1 MHASLTRHFSFVL
14 LSHFHIFQNFYN
26 FQRSIVMRNL
36 FLVLTTFIFSFSGI
50 AQIAPKWVRYPA
62 ISPDGKTIAFTY
74 KGDIYSVAVNGGT
87 AKQLT
92 FHKAH
97 DYEVVWSKNSKN
109 LAFASNRFGNFD
121 VFTMDAQGGAAT
133 RLTFHST
140 DETPYSFSADDKHVL
155 FGAARQDAV
164 THRQYPESDQPEL
177 YSVPMAGGRIDQVL
191 TVPAEAVRVN
201 SEGTKF
207 VYHDKKGYENTF
219 RKHHVSAITRDVWE
233 YNVATGKHKMLTN
246 FKGED
251 RNPVYSADEQFIYY
265 LSEES
270 GSYNVHKM
278 NSEGSGK
285 EQLTEFKTHPIR
297 SLSVG
302 NGTMSFSYDG
312 ELYTFREGE
321 TPKKVAILLRT
332 QNATNTLE
340 YVAVNGGVSEMDIS
354 PNGKEIAFISRG
366 EVFVTAVDGSLTKRL
381 TNTAEQERF
390 VKFMPDGKAV
400 AYASERDGKWSIYK
414 TTKIRK
420 EEPYF
425 FASTILKE
433 DTLLTANTDVYL
445 PEFSPD
451 GNLIA
456 YIEGRRTLKVKNLKT
471 NLIVTLLTPNELYH
485 FSDGDK
491 YYQWSPD
498 SKWLLVDWGVTLS
511 NSEILLISAD
521 GKSRTNLTES
531 GYYDVLPKW
540 VNDGNQIIWL
550 ANRNGLK
557 SYATSG
563 QSEFDVYSMFLT
575 KDGWDKFNM
584 TKEEYDLVKLIK
596 EGNEKKDADVKEKS
610 DAKKKK
616 KAKNTDAEKAKIKP
630 LKFDLEDVQDRKSR
644 LTIHSSKLAD
654 AVLSKD
660 GEKLYY
666 LTRFEKDL
674 NLWETEIR
682 TKNTK
687 MLLSL
692 GANSGSL
699 KWDKKQE
706 NLFLLADGQIAKVDV
721 KGGKQEP
728 VKLKSEMVLDADA
741 ERQYMFDHIW
751 LRTNGMFYHS
761 NFHGI
766 DWKAMRA
773 AYQKYI
779 PHIGNSYEFAEM
791 VSELLGELNVSHAG
805 GGFNDGIENGDAT
818 ASLGIFIDY
827 NHKDN
832 GIKITEIIK
841 GGPLDKAGF
850 NLKPGMLIEK
860 IDGET
865 ILPSSDI
872 ASYLNRKAGQF
883 MLLDIKGLNGTNK
896 QITVKPISLG
906 QENRLLYN
914 RWVKQ
919 NEKEVLEKSNG
930 TLGYVHIPGMSDE
943 PYRTIYEQMMGKFS
957 SKKAVIVD
965 TRFNGGGDL
974 VADLAMFFT
983 GVPFLS
989 YETEDRVVGGEPTSR
1004 WTKPTLAMFN
1014 EAMYSDGSCFASGYV
1029 DLKIGKT
1036 VGMPVP
1042 GTCSF
1047 AGWELLPNGGYWGV
1061 VPVSA
1066 KNKAGEWLENNETK
1080 PEILIKNQP
1089 DIIAE
1094 GRDQQLEKSIEVL
1107 LKEVE

>member
-1 MHASLTRHFSFVL
+1 MK
-14 LSHFHIFQNFYN
+14 NC
-26 FQRSIVMRNL
+26 
-36 FLVLTTFIFSFSGI
+36 FLVLTILIFSFSST
-50 AQIAPKWVRYPA
+50 AQIEPQWTRYPS
-62 ISPDGKTIAFTY
+62 ISPDGKTVAFTY
-74 KGDIYSVAVNGGT
+74 KGDIYSVPAHGGT

-97 DYEVVWSKNSKN
+97 DYEVVWSKNGKN

-121 VFTMDAQGGAAT
+121 VYTMDVQGGPAT

-140 DETPYSFSADDKHVL
+140 DETPYSFAADDMSVL

-164 THRQYPESDQPEL
+164 AHRQYPISRQPEL
-177 YSVPMAGGRIDQVL
+177 YSVPVIGGRVSQVL
-191 TVPAEAVRVN
+191 TVPAEDVQVN
-201 SEGTKF
+201 NDGTKM
-207 VYHDKKGYENTF
+207 VYHDKKGYEDTF

-233 YNVATGKHKMLTN
+233 YDVTTGKHSMLTT

-251 RNPVYSADEQFIYY
+251 RNPVYSVDEKSIYY

-270 GSYNVHKM
+270 GSYNIYKM
-278 NSEGSGK
+278 SSDGTGK
-285 EQLTEFKTHPIR
+285 EQLTQFKTHPIR
-297 SLSVG
+297 FLSIG

-312 ELYTFREGE
+312 ALYTFKEGE
-321 TPKKVAILLRT
+321 APKKVAVLVRT

-340 YVAVNGGVSEMDIS
+340 YVSINGGVREMDIS
-354 PNGKEIAFISRG
+354 PDGKEIAFVSRG

-381 TNTAEQERF
+381 TNTPEQERF

-400 AYASERDGKWSIYK
+400 AYASERDGKWTIYK

-425 FASTILKE
+425 FAATILKE
-433 DTLLTANTDVYL
+433 DTLLTTAADVYL

-451 GNLIA
+451 GNLMA

-471 NLIVTLLTPNELYH
+471 NTVTTLLTPNELFH

-531 GYYDVLPKW
+531 GYYDVSPKW
-540 VNDGNQIIWL
+540 VNDGNQIIWY

-584 TKEEYDLVKLIK
+584 TKEEYDLLKLME
-596 EGNEKKDADVKEKS
+596 EGDEKKGEDADEK
-610 DAKKKK
+610 DEKKKK
-616 KAKNTDAEKAKIKP
+616 KKEYDEKKEVVKP
-630 LKFDLEDVQDRKSR
+630 LKFDLEDVQDRKAR

-687 MLLSL
+687 MLVSL
-692 GANSGSL
+692 GAKSGSL
-699 KWDKKQE
+699 QWDKKQE
-706 NLFLLADGQIAKVDV
+706 DLFLLADGKIAKVDV
-721 KGGKQEP
+721 KTGKKEP

-751 LRTNGMFYHS
+751 LRTNGIFYHS

-766 DWKAMRA
+766 DWKAMRTE
-773 AYQKYI
+773 YEKYL

-805 GGFNDGIENGDAT
+805 GRFNDDIKNGDAT
-818 ASLGIFIDY
+818 ASLGVFMDY
-827 NHKDN
+827 SHTGN
-832 GIKITEIIK
+832 GIKIAEVLK
-841 GGPLDKAGF
+841 GGPLDKASF
-850 NLKPGMLIEK
+850 KLKPGMLIEK
-860 IDGET
+860 INGET
-865 ILPSSDI
+865 ILPSMDI
-872 ASYLNRKAGQF
+872 ASYLNRKTGAF
-883 MLLDIKGLNGTNK
+883 MLLDIVGINNSRK
-896 QITVKPISLG
+896 QITVKPISIG
-906 QENRLLYN
+906 QENRLLYT

-919 NEKEVLEKSNG
+919 NEKEVAEKSKG
-930 TLGYVHIPGMSDE
+930 TLGYVHIPGMSDG
-943 PYRTIYEQMMGKFS
+943 PYRTIYEQMMGKFID
-957 SKKAVIVD
+957 KKAVIVD

-983 GVPFLS
+983 GIPFLS

-1014 EAMYSDGSCFASGYV
+1014 ESMYSDGSCFASGYV

-1047 AGWELLPNGGYWGV
+1047 AGWERLPNGGVWGV

-1066 KNKAGEWLENNETK
+1066 KNKAGEWLENNETN
-1080 PEILIKNQP
+1080 PEILVKNQP
-1089 DIIAE
+1089 EVIAE
-1094 GRDQQLEKSIEVL
+1094 GRDEQLEKSIEVL
-1107 LKEVE
+1107 LKEVQ

>member
-1 MHASLTRHFSFVL
+1 
-14 LSHFHIFQNFYN
+14 
-26 FQRSIVMRNL
+26 MRNF
-36 FLVLTTFIFSFSGI
+36 FLVLTTLIFSFSGI
-50 AQIAPKWVRYPA
+50 AQIAPQWARYPS

-74 KGDIYSVAVNGGT
+74 KGDIYSVPVTGGT
-87 AKQLT
+87 AQQLT

-97 DYEVVWSKNSKN
+97 DYEVVWSKNGKN

-121 VFTMDAQGGAAT
+121 VYTMDAMGGPAT

-164 THRQYPESDQPEL
+164 THRQYPISRQPEL
-177 YSVPMAGGRIDQVL
+177 YSVPLVGGRMDQVL
-191 TVPAEAVRVN
+191 TVPAEAVQVN
-201 SEGTKF
+201 RAGTKL
-207 VYHDKKGYENTF
+207 VYHDKKGYEDTF

-233 YNVATGKHKMLTN
+233 YDKTTGEHRMLTS

-251 RNPVYSADEQFIYY
+251 RNPSYSADEQTIYY

-278 NSEGSGK
+278 SVDGSEK
-285 EQLTEFKTHPIR
+285 KQLTQFKTHPIR

-302 NGTMSFSYDG
+302 NGIMSFSYDG
-312 ELYTFREGE
+312 EIYTFQEGQ
-321 TPKKVAILLRT
+321 TPNKVAILIRT
-332 QNATNTLE
+332 QNATNSLE
-340 YVAVNGGVSEMDIS
+340 YVSINGGVREMDIS
-354 PNGKEIAFISRG
+354 PNGKEIAFVSRG

-381 TNTAEQERF
+381 TNTPEQERF

-400 AYASERDGKWSIYK
+400 AYASERNGKWTIFK
-414 TTKIRK
+414 TVKIRK

-425 FASTILKE
+425 FAATILKE
-433 DTLLTANTDVYL
+433 DTLLTTTTDVYL

-451 GNLIA
+451 GNLMA

-471 NLIVTLLTPNELYH
+471 NTVTTLLTPNELYH

-531 GYYDVLPKW
+531 GYYDVSPKW
-540 VNDGNQIIWL
+540 VNGGNQIIWF

-584 TKEEYDLVKLIK
+584 TKEEYDLTKLMEEDSEK
-596 EGNEKKDADVKEKS
+596 EDTDTDDKS
-610 DAKKKK
+610 DKKKK
-616 KAKNTDAEKAKIKP
+616 KKDEDDQKDAVKP
-630 LKFDLEDVQDRKSR
+630 LKFDLEDVQDRKAR

-687 MLLSL
+687 MLISL
-692 GANSGSL
+692 GAKSGSL
-699 KWDKKQE
+699 QWDEKQE
-706 NLFLLADGQIAKVDV
+706 NLFLLADGKIAKVDV
-721 KGGKQEP
+721 KAGKKES

-751 LRTNGMFYHS
+751 LRTNGIFYHS

-766 DWKAMRA
+766 DWKAMRTE
-773 AYQKYI
+773 YQKYL

-805 GGFNDGIENGDAT
+805 GRFNDDIKNGDAT
-818 ASLGIFIDY
+818 ASLGIFMDY
-827 NHKDN
+827 EHKGK
-832 GIKITEIIK
+832 GIKIAEVIK
-841 GGPLDKAGF
+841 GGPLDKANF
-850 NLKPGMLIEK
+850 KLKPGMLIEK
-860 IDGET
+860 INGET
-865 ILPSSDI
+865 VLPSRDI
-872 ASYLNRKAGQF
+872 ASYLNRRAGEF
-883 MLLDIKGLNGTNK
+883 MLLDIVGLNNTRK
-896 QITVKPISLG
+896 QITVKPISIG
-906 QENRLLYN
+906 QENRLLYD
-914 RWVKQ
+914 RWVKK
-919 NEKEVLEKSNG
+919 NEKEVLEKSKG
-930 TLGYVHIPGMSDE
+930 TLGYVHIPGMSDG
-943 PYRTIYEQMMGKFS
+943 PYRTIYEQMMGKFID
-957 SKKAVIVD
+957 KKAVIVD

-983 GVPFLS
+983 GIPFLS

-1014 EAMYSDGSCFASGYV
+1014 ESMYSDGSCFASGYV

-1047 AGWELLPNGGYWGV
+1047 AGWERLPNGGVWGV

-1066 KNKAGEWLENNETK
+1066 KNKAGEWLENNETN
-1080 PEILIKNQP
+1080 PEIIIKNQP

-1094 GRDQQLEKSIEVL
+1094 GRDEQLEKSIEVL

>member
-1 MHASLTRHFSFVL
+1 
-14 LSHFHIFQNFYN
+14 
-26 FQRSIVMRNL
+26 MRNF
-36 FLVLTTFIFSFSGI
+36 FLVLTTLIFSFSGI
-50 AQIAPKWVRYPA
+50 AQIAPQWARYPS
-62 ISPDGKTIAFTY
+62 ISPDGKTLAFTY
-74 KGDIYSVAVNGGT
+74 KGDIYRVPVTGGT
-87 AKQLT
+87 AQQLT

-97 DYEVVWSKNSKN
+97 DYEVVWSKNGKN

-121 VFTMDAQGGAAT
+121 VYTMDAMGGPAT

-140 DETPYSFSADDKHVL
+140 DETPYSFSADDKRVL

-164 THRQYPESDQPEL
+164 THRQYPISRQPEL
-177 YSVPMAGGRIDQVL
+177 YSVPLAGGRVDQVL
-191 TVPAEAVRVN
+191 TVPAEAVQVN
-201 SEGTKF
+201 RAGTKL
-207 VYHDKKGYENTF
+207 VYHDKKGYEDTF

-233 YNVATGKHKMLTN
+233 YDMTTGEHRMLTT

-251 RNPVYSADEQFIYY
+251 RNPSYSADEQTIYY

-278 NSEGSGK
+278 SVDGSEK
-285 EQLTEFKTHPIR
+285 KQLTQFKTHPIR

-302 NGTMSFSYDG
+302 NGIMSFSYDG
-312 ELYTFREGE
+312 EIYTFQEGQ
-321 TPKKVAILLRT
+321 TPNKVAILIRT
-332 QNATNTLE
+332 QNATNSLE
-340 YVAVNGGVSEMDIS
+340 YVSINGGVREMDIS
-354 PNGKEIAFISRG
+354 PNGKEIAFVSRG

-381 TNTAEQERF
+381 TNTPEQERF

-400 AYASERDGKWSIYK
+400 AYASERNGKWTIFK
-414 TTKIRK
+414 TVKIRK

-425 FASTILKE
+425 FAATILKE
-433 DTLLTANTDVYL
+433 DTLLTTTTDVYL

-451 GNLIA
+451 GNLMA

-471 NLIVTLLTPNELYH
+471 NTVTTLLTPNELYH

-531 GYYDVLPKW
+531 GYYDVSPKW
-540 VNDGNQIIWL
+540 VNGGNQIIWY

-584 TKEEYDLVKLIK
+584 TKEEYDLTKLMEEDSEK
-596 EGNEKKDADVKEKS
+596 EDTDTDDKS
-610 DAKKKK
+610 DKKKK
-616 KAKNTDAEKAKIKP
+616 KKDEDDQKDGVKP
-630 LKFDLEDVQDRKSR
+630 LKFDLEDVQDRKAR

-687 MLLSL
+687 MLISL
-692 GANSGSL
+692 GAKSGSL
-699 KWDKKQE
+699 QWDEKQE
-706 NLFLLADGQIAKVDV
+706 NLFLLADGKIAKVDV
-721 KGGKQEP
+721 KAGKKES

-751 LRTNGMFYHS
+751 LRTKGIFYHS

-766 DWKAMRA
+766 DWKAMRTE
-773 AYQKYI
+773 YQKYL

-805 GGFNDGIENGDAT
+805 GRFNDDIKNGDAT
-818 ASLGIFIDY
+818 ASLGIFMDY
-827 NHKDN
+827 EHKGN
-832 GIKITEIIK
+832 GIKIAEVIK
-841 GGPLDKAGF
+841 GGPLDKANF
-850 NLKPGMLIEK
+850 KLKPGMLIEK
-860 IDGET
+860 INGET
-865 ILPSSDI
+865 VLPSRDI
-872 ASYLNRKAGQF
+872 ASYLNRKAGEF
-883 MLLDIKGLNGTNK
+883 MLLDIVGLNNTRK
-896 QITVKPISLG
+896 QITVKPISIG
-906 QENRLLYN
+906 QENRLLYD
-914 RWVKQ
+914 RWVKK
-919 NEKEVLEKSNG
+919 NEKEVLEKSKG
-930 TLGYVHIPGMSDE
+930 TLGYVHIPGMSDG
-943 PYRTIYEQMMGKFS
+943 PYRTIYEQMMGKFID
-957 SKKAVIVD
+957 KKAVIVD

-983 GVPFLS
+983 GIPFLS

-1014 EAMYSDGSCFASGYV
+1014 ESMYSDGSCFASGYV

-1047 AGWELLPNGGYWGV
+1047 AGWERLPNGGVWGV

-1066 KNKAGEWLENNETK
+1066 KNKAGEWLENNETN
-1080 PEILIKNQP
+1080 PEIIIKNQP

-1094 GRDQQLEKSIEVL
+1094 GRDEQLEKSIEVL

>member
-1 MHASLTRHFSFVL
+1 M
-14 LSHFHIFQNFYN
+14 
-26 FQRSIVMRNL
+26 
-36 FLVLTTFIFSFSGI
+36 
-50 AQIAPKWVRYPA
+50 AQVSPKWVRYPS
-62 ISPDGKTIAFTY
+62 ISPDGQTIAFTY
-74 KGDIYSVAVNGGT
+74 QGDLYSVPVGGGT
-87 AKQLT
+87 ARQLT

-97 DYEVVWSKNSKN
+97 DYEVVWSGNSEK

-121 VFTMDAQGGAAT
+121 VYTMDAEGGPAE

-164 THRQYPESDQPEL
+164 THRQYPISRQPEL
-177 YSVPMAGGRIDQVL
+177 YSVPIEGGRVDQVL
-191 TVPAEAVRVN
+191 TVPAEDVQSNR
-201 SEGTKF
+201 EGNKL
-207 VYHDKKGYENTF
+207 VYHDKKGYEDTF
-219 RKHHVSAITRDVWE
+219 RKHHVSAITRDIWE
-233 YNVATGKHKMLTN
+233 YDVATGKHRMLTS

-251 RNPVYSADEQFIYY
+251 RNPVYSANDQVIYY

-278 NSEGSGK
+278 AADGSGK
-285 EQLTEFKTHPIR
+285 AQLTQLKTHPIR
-297 SLSVG
+297 SLSIG

-312 ELYTFREGE
+312 ELYTLREGE
-321 TPKKVAILLRT
+321 TPKKVPVFIRT
-332 QNATNTLE
+332 QRATNALE
-340 YVAVNGGVSEMDIS
+340 YVSVNGGVREMDIS
-354 PNGKEIAFISRG
+354 PDGKEIAFVSRG

-381 TNTAEQERF
+381 TNTPEQERF

-400 AYASERDGKWSIYK
+400 TYASERDGKWSIYK
-414 TTKIRK
+414 TSKIRK

-425 FASTILKE
+425 FAATILKE
-433 DTLLTANTDVYL
+433 DTLLTTTTDVYL

-451 GNLIA
+451 GNLMA

-471 NLIVTLLTPNELYH
+471 NTTTTLLTPNELYH

-531 GYYDVLPKW
+531 GYYDISPKW
-540 VNDGNQIIWL
+540 INDGNQIIWFT
-550 ANRNGLK
+550 NRNGLK

-584 TKEEYDLVKLIK
+584 TKEEYDLIKLMEEGDEK
-596 EGNEKKDADVKEKS
+596 EDEDADDEG
-610 DAKKKK
+610 DKKKK
-616 KAKNTDAEKAKIKP
+616 KKNDDEKKETVKP
-630 LKFDLEDVQDRKSR
+630 LKFDLEDVQDRKAR

-660 GEKLYY
+660 GERLYY

-674 NLWETEIR
+674 NLWEIEVR

-687 MLLSL
+687 MLVSL
-692 GANSGSL
+692 GAKSGGL
-699 KWDKKQE
+699 QWDEKQE
-706 NLFLLADGQIAKVDV
+706 NLFLLADGKIAKVDI
-721 KGGKQEP
+721 KAGKKEN

-751 LRTNGMFYHS
+751 LRTNGIFYHS

-766 DWKAMRA
+766 DWKAMRTE
-773 AYQKYI
+773 YQKYL

-805 GGFNDGIENGDAT
+805 GRFNDDIKNGDAT
-818 ASLGIFIDY
+818 ASLGIFMDY
-827 NHKDN
+827 SHTGN
-832 GIKITEIIK
+832 GIKIAEVIK
-841 GGPLDKAGF
+841 GGPLDKASF
-850 NLKPGMLIEK
+850 DLKPGMLIEK
-860 IDGET
+860 INGET
-865 ILPSSDI
+865 ILPSKDI
-872 ASYLNRKAGQF
+872 ASYLNRKAGEF
-883 MLLDIKGLNGTNK
+883 MLLDIVGVNNTRK
-896 QITVKPISLG
+896 QITVKPISIG
-906 QENRLLYN
+906 QESRLLYD

-919 NEKEVLEKSNG
+919 NEKEVLEKSKG

-943 PYRTIYEQMMGKFS
+943 PYRTIYEQMMGKFID
-957 SKKAVIVD
+957 KKAVIVD

-983 GVPFLS
+983 GIPFLS

-1014 EAMYSDGSCFASGYV
+1014 ESMYSDGSCFASGYV

-1047 AGWELLPNGGYWGV
+1047 AGWERLPNGGVWGV

-1066 KNKAGEWLENNETK
+1066 KNKAGEWLENNETN
-1080 PEILIKNQP
+1080 PEILVKNQP
-1089 DIIAE
+1089 DVIAN
-1094 GRDQQLEKSIEVL
+1094 GRDEQLEKSIEVL

>member
-1 MHASLTRHFSFVL
+1 MKNSFL
-14 LSHFHIFQNFYN
+14 ILS
-26 FQRSIVMRNL
+26 
-36 FLVLTTFIFSFSGI
+36 TFIFSLYSM
-50 AQIAPKWVRYPA
+50 AQVSPKWVRYPS
-62 ISPDGKTIAFTY
+62 ISPDGQTIAFTY
-74 KGDIYSVAVNGGT
+74 QGDLYSVPVGGGT
-87 AKQLT
+87 ARQLT

-97 DYEVVWSKNSKN
+97 DYEVVWSGNSEK

-121 VFTMDAQGGAAT
+121 VYTMDAEGGPAE

-164 THRQYPESDQPEL
+164 THRQYPISRQPEL
-177 YSVPMAGGRIDQVL
+177 YSVPIEGGRVDQVL
-191 TVPAEAVRVN
+191 TVPAEDVQSNR
-201 SEGTKF
+201 EGNKL
-207 VYHDKKGYENTF
+207 VYHDKKGYEDTF
-219 RKHHVSAITRDVWE
+219 RKHHVSAITRDIWE
-233 YNVATGKHKMLTN
+233 YDVATGKHRMLTS

-251 RNPVYSADEQFIYY
+251 RNPVYSANDQVIYY

-278 NSEGSGK
+278 AADGSGK
-285 EQLTEFKTHPIR
+285 AQLTQLKTHPIR
-297 SLSVG
+297 SLSIG

-312 ELYTFREGE
+312 ELYTLREGE
-321 TPKKVAILLRT
+321 TPKKVPVFIRT
-332 QNATNTLE
+332 QRATNALE
-340 YVAVNGGVSEMDIS
+340 YVSVNGGVREMDIS
-354 PNGKEIAFISRG
+354 PDGKEIAFVSRG

-381 TNTAEQERF
+381 TNTPEQERF

-400 AYASERDGKWSIYK
+400 TYASERDGKWSIYK
-414 TTKIRK
+414 TSKIRK

-425 FASTILKE
+425 FAATILKE
-433 DTLLTANTDVYL
+433 DTLLTTTTDVYL

-451 GNLIA
+451 GNLMA

-471 NLIVTLLTPNELYH
+471 NTTTTLLTPNELYH

-531 GYYDVLPKW
+531 GYYDISPKW
-540 VNDGNQIIWL
+540 INDGNQIIWFT
-550 ANRNGLK
+550 NRNGLK

-584 TKEEYDLVKLIK
+584 TKEEYDLIKLMEEGDEK
-596 EGNEKKDADVKEKS
+596 EDEDADDEG
-610 DAKKKK
+610 DKKKK
-616 KAKNTDAEKAKIKP
+616 KKNDDEKKETVKP
-630 LKFDLEDVQDRKSR
+630 LKFDLEDVQDRKAR

-660 GEKLYY
+660 GERLYY

-674 NLWETEIR
+674 NLWEIEVR

-687 MLLSL
+687 MLVSL
-692 GANSGSL
+692 GAKSGGL
-699 KWDKKQE
+699 QWDEKQE
-706 NLFLLADGQIAKVDV
+706 NLFLLADGKIAKVDI
-721 KGGKQEP
+721 KAGKKEN

-751 LRTNGMFYHS
+751 LRTNGIFYHS

-766 DWKAMRA
+766 DWKAMRTE
-773 AYQKYI
+773 YQKYL

-805 GGFNDGIENGDAT
+805 GRFNDDIKNGDAT
-818 ASLGIFIDY
+818 ASLGIFMDY
-827 NHKDN
+827 SHTGN
-832 GIKITEIIK
+832 GIKIAEVIK
-841 GGPLDKAGF
+841 GGPLDKASF
-850 NLKPGMLIEK
+850 DLKPGMLIEK
-860 IDGET
+860 INGET
-865 ILPSSDI
+865 ILPSKDI
-872 ASYLNRKAGQF
+872 ASYLNRKAGEF
-883 MLLDIKGLNGTNK
+883 MLLDIVGVNNTRK
-896 QITVKPISLG
+896 QITVKPISIG
-906 QENRLLYN
+906 QESRLLYD

-919 NEKEVLEKSNG
+919 NEKEVLEKSKG

-943 PYRTIYEQMMGKFS
+943 PYRTIYEQMMGKFID
-957 SKKAVIVD
+957 KKAVIVD

-983 GVPFLS
+983 GIPFLS

-1014 EAMYSDGSCFASGYV
+1014 ESMYSDGSCFASGYV

-1047 AGWELLPNGGYWGV
+1047 AGWERLPNGGVWGV

-1066 KNKAGEWLENNETK
+1066 KNKAGEWLENNETN
-1080 PEILIKNQP
+1080 PEILVKNQP
-1089 DIIAE
+1089 DVIAN
-1094 GRDQQLEKSIEVL
+1094 GRDEQLEKSIEVL